1 MARIINKYNQ
11 QNCRK
16 SIKVGKGEVQMAD
29 ITAIIL
35 TRNEE
40 DYIEDCI
47 NSIKS
52 VVKRIVVV
60 DSFSEDKTVEN
71 ATVAGAEVYQHEF
84 FNYSKQYMYAVDIAE
99 VKTTWILRIDADER
113 LTKESAKELEQL
125 CNTNIDTDV
134 TGIVLR
140 FYNLFLEKP
149 MMHGGMYPWKKLSV
163 YKAGKGN
170 IEDRNMDEHII
181 LSCGTTIEAKK
192 DSKHIAFKG
201 LTFFTNKCNWYS
213 TREAMDYFE
222 QTKTSS
228 KNASMKTRIKMNVY
242 YKFPLG
248 FRSWA
253 YYAYRY
259 YIRLG
264 FLDGKE
270 GKIFAFLHAY
280 WYRFLVDAKIYE
292 HEKIGSEFKPTGALK

>member
-1 MARIINKYNQ
+1 
-11 QNCRK
+11 
-16 SIKVGKGEVQMAD
+16 MAD

-47 NSIKS
+47 RSIRHI
-52 VVKRIVVV
+52 VKRIVVV
-60 DSFSEDKTVEN
+60 DSFSEDRTVEI
-71 ATVAGAEVYQHEF
+71 ASSMGAEVHQHEF
-84 FNYSKQYMYAVDIAE
+84 VNHAKQYMYAVELAQ
-99 VKTTWILRIDADER
+99 VQTTWILRIDADER
-113 LTKESAKELEQL
+113 LTEESADELEQL
-125 CNTNIDTDV
+125 CSENEHTDV
-134 TGIVLR
+134 NGIVLR
-140 FYNLFLEKP
+140 FYNLFLGKP
-149 MMHGGMYPWKKLSV
+149 MRHDGMYPWRKLSV
-163 YKAGKGN
+163 YKTGKGS

-181 LSCGTTIEAKK
+181 LDSGITVQAKK
-192 DSKHIAFKG
+192 DSVHLAFRG

-222 QTKTSS
+222 CRDVR
-228 KNASMKTRIKMNVY
+228 NASLKTRLKMNVY
-242 YKFPLG
+242 YKLPLG

-253 YYAYRY
+253 YYVYRY
-259 YIRLG
+259 YFRLG

-292 HEKIGSEFKPTGALK
+292 HEKLGGEFKPTGALK

>member
-1 MARIINKYNQ
+1 
-11 QNCRK
+11 
-16 SIKVGKGEVQMAD
+16 MAD

-47 NSIKS
+47 RSIRHI
-52 VVKRIVVV
+52 VKRIVVV
-60 DSFSEDKTVEN
+60 DSFSEDRTVEI
-71 ATVAGAEVYQHEF
+71 ASSMGAEVHQHEF
-84 FNYSKQYMYAVDIAE
+84 VNHAKQYMYAVELAQ
-99 VKTTWILRIDADER
+99 VQTTWILRIDADER
-113 LTKESAKELEQL
+113 LTEESADELEQL
-125 CNTNIDTDV
+125 CSENEHTDV
-134 TGIVLR
+134 NGIVLR
-140 FYNLFLEKP
+140 FYNLFLGKP
-149 MMHGGMYPWKKLSV
+149 MRHGGMYPWRKLSV
-163 YKAGKGN
+163 YKTGKGS

-181 LSCGTTIEAKK
+181 LDSGITVQAKK
-192 DSKHIAFKG
+192 DSVHLAFRG

-222 QTKTSS
+222 CRDVR
-228 KNASMKTRIKMNVY
+228 NASLKTRLKMNVY
-242 YKFPLG
+242 YKLPLG

-253 YYAYRY
+253 YYVYRY
-259 YIRLG
+259 YFRLG

-292 HEKIGSEFKPTGALK
+292 HEKLGGEFKPTGALK

>member
-1 MARIINKYNQ
+1 
-11 QNCRK
+11 
-16 SIKVGKGEVQMAD
+16 MAD

-35 TRNEE
+35 TRNEK
-40 DYIEDCI
+40 DFIEECI
-47 NSIKS
+47 NSIKN

-60 DSFSEDKTVEN
+60 DSYSDDNTVEL
-71 ATVAGAEVYQHEF
+71 ASKMGAEVYQHEF
-84 FNYSKQYMYAVDIAE
+84 FNYSKQYKYAVEIAN
-99 VKTTWILRIDADER
+99 VQTKWILRIDADER
-113 LTKESAKELEQL
+113 LTVESAEELNMLCEQ
-125 CNTNIDTDV
+125 NESTDV

-140 FYNLFLEKP
+140 FYNMFMNKP
-149 MMHGGMYPWKKLSV
+149 MYHGGSYPWKKLSV
-163 YKAGKGN
+163 YKTGIGD

-181 LSCGTTIEAKK
+181 LSNGTTIEAKK
-192 DSKHIAFKG
+192 DSKHLAFRG

-222 QTKTSS
+222 QKKVDS
-228 KNASMKTRIKMNVY
+228 KNASLKTRLKMDIY
-242 YKFPLG
+242 YKLPLG

-253 YYAYRY
+253 YYFYCY

-270 GKIFAFLHAY
+270 GKIFAFLSAY

-292 HEKIGSEFKPTGALK
+292 HEKIGEEFKPTGALK

>member
-1 MARIINKYNQ
+1 MAN
-11 QNCRK
+11 
-16 SIKVGKGEVQMAD
+16 

-40 DYIEDCI
+40 DFIEECI
-47 NSIKS
+47 LSIKK

-60 DSFSEDKTVEN
+60 DSFSEDNTVIL
-71 ATVAGAEVYQHEF
+71 AKQLGAEVYQHEF
-84 FNYSKQYMYAVDIAE
+84 YNYSKQYMYAVDIAN

-113 LTKESAKELEQL
+113 LTEASAEELEWL
-125 CNTNIDTDV
+125 CNENEITDV
-134 TGIVLR
+134 NGIVLR
-140 FYNLFLEKP
+140 FYNIFLGKP

-181 LSCGTTIEAKK
+181 LDSGRTMEAKE
-192 DSKHIAFKG
+192 DSKHLAFRG

-222 QTKTSS
+222 QVKVETS
-228 KNASMKTRIKMNVY
+228 NASLKTRIKMKVY
-242 YKFPLG
+242 YKLPLG

-253 YYAYRY
+253 YYVYRY
-259 YIRLG
+259 YFRLG

-292 HEKIGSEFKPTGALK
+292 HEKMGTDFKPTGALK